1 MKYFA
6 SARHQELL
14 GIGDG
19 GVTMNINESDHGTKD
34 ICLAGTLAIA
44 LVSMII
50 GVLLGFL
57 IAS

>member
-1 MKYFA
+1 M
-6 SARHQELL
+6 SP
-14 GIGDG
+14 GIAGTR
-19 GVTMNINESDHGTKD
+19 GVAMNINESDHGTKD

-50 GVLLGFL
+50 GFLLGFL